1 MLLGWAVTALTWMGT
16 SRRHR
21 PTSHPG
27 RVGRTKRRCD
37 LMDLNPGGIIAW
49 IVVGLIAG
57 WLAGQVMKGGG
68 YGLVGDLIVGLIG
81 ALIGGFLVGF
91 FVHGSVGLIGSIVVA
106 FIGALILLFI
116 LRAVSGNR
124 LRAR

>member
-1 MLLGWAVTALTWMGT
+1 MLLGRAPPVRLDRPRIPRP
-16 SRRHR
+16 SRRGGG
-21 PTSHPG
+21 PYK
-27 RVGRTKRRCD
+27 KRRCD
-37 LMDLNPGGIIAW
+37 LTDLNPGGIIAW

-68 YGLVGDLIVGLIG
+68 YGLVGDLVVGLIG

-124 LRAR
+124 VRAR